1 LALGKTLH
9 GEGESAMAT
18 SRHSVLANL
27 GMARKLGL
35 GFALVLL
42 LTVAVAAIGIAAL
55 HSVGQRFDGLS
66 QLGQFNTDLLRLRQH
81 EQAFALRSD
90 IKEAEALR
98 SGLQSLAERA
108 RSLPALAAA
117 EADLAAYGQA
127 FEAFVEA
134 VQAKELALDMASWS
148 VSSVANNL
156 DVLQAGLA
164 DDATYTLKQSQG
176 QQGGEFLEQAGQVAQ
191 VSRLMLQAM
200 DEARVRLDKS
210 RKGEEGEQGRIAQ
223 TVEAAQL
230 VEQLKAGVSDAGYQS
245 VLGEVAGHIAS
256 FSDKL
261 NEYTD
266 LLGKEQGIKAQ
277 LQARAEQVT
286 GRVDQAYAVDQQAMQ
301 AELSRNS
308 LAIALATALALLVG
322 ILAAWLITRAVVGPL
337 KRVIGRAQR
346 IAAGELRLESEAAR
360 NDEVGQLM
368 QAMQQMAAGLSGV
381 VSGLQQ
387 GIEQLAGS
395 AQALSAVT
403 EQTNREVG
411 SQKEETEQVAT
422 AMQQMTA
429 TVHDVARNAEEA
441 AQAAQAADDKVDAG
455 QRVVRQSM
463 QRIEQ
468 LATAADT
475 ASAGIDSL
483 SAEIHTIGDVLAV
496 IKSVAEQTNLLALNA
511 AIEAAR
517 AGEQGRGF
525 AVVADEVRA
534 LARRTRQSTEEI
546 ERLVAS
552 LRGNAQQSVAQIRG
566 STELVRLAVADALQT
581 ESALGSI
588 ALAVSQ
594 IQQMNQQIAAAAEQQ
609 SSVAEEINRSVTQIR
624 GSADQ
629 AALAMQDNARSSIEL
644 AQLGSDLKGM
654 VGHFRL

>member
-1 LALGKTLH
+1 
-9 GEGESAMAT
+9 MAA
-18 SRHSVLANL
+18 SRHGVLANL
-27 GMARKLGL
+27 GMARKMGL

-42 LTVAVAAIGIAAL
+42 LTLAVAAIGIAAL
-55 HSVGQRFDGLS
+55 HSVGQRFDSLRE
-66 QLGQFNTDLLRLRQH
+66 LGRFNTDLLRLRQH

-90 IKEAEALR
+90 SEEAEALR
-98 SGLQSLAERA
+98 SGLRNLSERV
-108 RSLPALAAA
+108 RSQPALAAV
-117 EADLAAYGQA
+117 ESDLAAYGQA
-127 FEAFVEA
+127 FDAYVEV
-134 VQAKELALDMASWS
+134 VQGKELALDTASWS

-156 DVLQAGLA
+156 DVVQAGLA
-164 DDATYTLKQSQG
+164 DDGAYTLKQSQG
-176 QQGGEFLEQAGQVAQ
+176 QQGSDFLEQSAQVAQ

-200 DEARVRLDKS
+200 DQARVRLEQS
-210 RKGEEGEQGRIAQ
+210 RKGEGDASQGRIAQ
-223 TVEAAQL
+223 TVEAATL
-230 VEQLKAGVSDAGYQS
+230 VDQLKTTVADAGYQS
-245 VLGEVAGHIAS
+245 VLGEVAGHIAG
-256 FSDKL
+256 FTGKL
-261 NEYTD
+261 DEYTD
-266 LLGKEQGIKAQ
+266 LLGKEQGLKAQ

-286 GRVDQAYAVDQQAMQ
+286 GRVDQAYVGEEQAMQ
-301 AELSRNS
+301 AELTRNA
-308 LAIALATALALLVG
+308 LAIAAATALALLVG
-322 ILAAWLITRAVVGPL
+322 VLAAWLITRAVVGPL
-337 KRVIGRAQR
+337 KHVIARARR
-346 IAAGELRLESEAAR
+346 IAEGELGDEPQAPR

-368 QAMQQMAAGLSGV
+368 QAMQHMATGLSGIV
-381 VSGLQQ
+381 RGLQQ
-387 GIEQLAGS
+387 GIEQLAGN

-411 SQKEETEQVAT
+411 SQKDETEQVAT

-441 AQAAQAADDKVDAG
+441 ALAAQAADAKVDSG
-455 QRVVRQSM
+455 QQVVRQSM

-468 LATAADT
+468 LAAAAET

-483 SAEIHTIGDVLAV
+483 SAEIHTIGGVLEV

-588 ALAVSQ
+588 ALAVSS

-609 SSVAEEINRSVTQIR
+609 SSVAEEISRSVTQIR

>member
-1 LALGKTLH
+1 MGASKH
-9 GEGESAMAT
+9 G
-18 SRHSVLANL
+18 VLANL

-35 GFALVLL
+35 GFALVLV
-42 LTVAVAAIGIAAL
+42 LTLAVAAIGIAAL
-55 HSVGQRFDGLS
+55 HSVGQRFDSLR
-66 QLGQFNTDLLRLRQH
+66 QLAQFNTDLLRLRQH

-90 IKEAEALR
+90 LQQAEALR
-98 SGLQSLAERA
+98 SGLQGLAERA
-108 RSLPALAAA
+108 RGLPALAAA
-117 EADLAAYGQA
+117 ETDLAAYGQA

-164 DDATYTLKQSQG
+164 DDGVYTLKQSQG
-176 QQGGEFLEQAGQVAQ
+176 QQGGAFLEQAGQVAQ

-200 DEARVRLDKS
+200 DEARVRLEKS
-210 RKGEEGEQGRIAQ
+210 RKGEEGVSQERIAQ
-223 TVEAAQL
+223 TVEAASLVSQL
-230 VEQLKAGVSDAGYQS
+230 QGAVSDAGYQS
-245 VLGEVAGHIAS
+245 VLGEVAGHIGS
-256 FSDKL
+256 FSEKL

-266 LLGKEQGIKAQ
+266 QLAREQGLKAQ
-277 LQARAEQVT
+277 LQASAEQVT
-286 GRVDQAYAVDQQAMQ
+286 SRVDQAYLGQEQALQGELQRNAV
-301 AELSRNS
+301 
-308 LAIALATALALLVG
+308 AIGLATALALLVG
-322 ILAAWLITRAVVGPL
+322 VLAAWLITRAVVGPL
-337 KRVIGRAQR
+337 KHVIGRAQR
-346 IAAGELRLESEAAR
+346 IAAGELSFDAQAPRR
-360 NDEVGQLM
+360 DEVGQLM
-368 QAMQQMAAGLSGV
+368 QAMQQMAAGLSGI

-387 GIEQLAGS
+387 GIEQLAGN

-441 AQAAQAADDKVDAG
+441 AQAAQAADEKVDSG
-455 QRVVRQSM
+455 QQVVRQSM

-468 LATAADT
+468 LASAAET

-483 SAEIHTIGDVLAV
+483 SAEIHTIGDVLEV

-534 LARRTRQSTEEI
+534 LARRTRQSTEQI
-546 ERLVAS
+546 ETLVAS

-588 ALAVSQ
+588 AAAVSL

-609 SSVAEEINRSVTQIR
+609 SSVAEEISRSVTQIR

-644 AQLGSDLKGM
+644 AQLGTDLKGM

>member
-1 LALGKTLH
+1 MAATKH
-9 GEGESAMAT
+9 G
-18 SRHSVLANL
+18 VLANL

-42 LTVAVAAIGIAAL
+42 LTLVVAAIGVHAL
-55 HSVGQRFDGLS
+55 GNVGQRFDGLR
-66 QLGQFNTDLLRLRQH
+66 QMAQFNIDLLKLRQH
-81 EQAFALRSD
+81 EQDFALRSD
-90 IKEAEALR
+90 IQQADALR
-98 SGLQSLAERA
+98 SGLQGLLERA
-108 RSLPALAAA
+108 RVVPALASA
-117 EADLAAYGQA
+117 EADLMAYGQA
-127 FEAFVEA
+127 FDAFVQA

-164 DDATYTLKQSQG
+164 DDGTYTLKQSQG

-200 DEARVRLDKS
+200 DEARVRLEQS
-210 RKGEEGEQGRIAQ
+210 RKGGEAVAEGRIAQ
-223 TVEAAQL
+223 TQEAGAL
-230 VEQLKAGVSDAGYQS
+230 VEQLKSAVSDAGYQS

-256 FSDKL
+256 FSEKL

-266 LLGKEQGIKAQ
+266 LLAQERGLKAQ

-286 GRVDQAYAVDQQAMQ
+286 ARVDQVYLAQEQAMQ
-301 AELSRNS
+301 AELARNT
-308 LAIALATALALLVG
+308 LAITAATALALLVG
-322 ILAAWLITRAVVGPL
+322 VLAAWLITRAVVAPL
-337 KRVIGRAQR
+337 KRVISRARR
-346 IAAGELRLESEAAR
+346 IAAGELGIEAEPPRA
-360 NDEVGQLM
+360 DEVGQLL
-368 QAMQQMAAGLSGV
+368 QAMQQMAEGLSGI

-387 GIEQLAGS
+387 GIDQLAGS

-411 SQKEETEQVAT
+411 SQKDETEQVAT

-429 TVHDVARNAEEA
+429 TVHDVARNAEQA
-441 AQAAQAADDKVDAG
+441 AQAAQDADDKVGSG
-455 QRVVRQSM
+455 QQVVRQSM

-468 LATAADT
+468 LAVAAET
-475 ASAGIDSL
+475 ASSGIDSL
-483 SAEIHTIGDVLAV
+483 SAEIHTIGDVLDV

-552 LRGNAQQSVAQIRG
+552 LRGNAQQSVTQIRG
-566 STELVRLAVADALQT
+566 SAELVRLAVADTLHT

-588 ALAVSQ
+588 AVAVSL

-609 SSVAEEINRSVTQIR
+609 SSVAEEISRSVTQIR

-629 AALAMQDNARSSIEL
+629 AALAMEDNARSSVEL
-644 AQLGSDLKGM
+644 AQLGNDLKGM

>member
-1 LALGKTLH
+1 MGTSKH
-9 GEGESAMAT
+9 G
-18 SRHSVLANL
+18 VLANL

-35 GFALVLL
+35 GFALVLV
-42 LTVAVAAIGIAAL
+42 LTLAVAGIGIAAL
-55 HSVGQRFDGLS
+55 HSVGQRFDSLR
-66 QLGQFNTDLLRLRQH
+66 QLAQFNTDLLRLRQH

-90 IKEAEALR
+90 LQQAEALR
-98 SGLQSLAERA
+98 SGLQGLVERA
-108 RSLPALAAA
+108 RGLPALAAV
-117 EADLAAYGQA
+117 ETDLAAYGQA

-164 DDATYTLKQSQG
+164 DDGVYTLKQSQG
-176 QQGGEFLEQAGQVAQ
+176 QQGGAFLEQATQVAQ

-200 DEARVRLDKS
+200 DEARVRLEKS
-210 RKGEEGEQGRIAQ
+210 RKGEEGVSQERIAQ
-223 TVEAAQL
+223 TVEAASLVSQL
-230 VEQLKAGVSDAGYQS
+230 QGAVSDAGYQS
-245 VLGEVAGHIAS
+245 VLGEVAGHIGS
-256 FSDKL
+256 FSEKL

-266 LLGKEQGIKAQ
+266 QLAREQGLKAQ
-277 LQARAEQVT
+277 LQASAEQVT
-286 GRVDQAYAVDQQAMQ
+286 NRVDQAYLGQEQALQGELQRNAV
-301 AELSRNS
+301 
-308 LAIALATALALLVG
+308 AIGLATALALLVG
-322 ILAAWLITRAVVGPL
+322 VLAAWLITRAVVGPL
-337 KRVIGRAQR
+337 KHVIARAQR
-346 IAAGELRLESEAAR
+346 IAAGELSFDAQAPRR
-360 NDEVGQLM
+360 DEVGQLM
-368 QAMQQMAAGLSGV
+368 QAMQQMAAGLSGI

-387 GIEQLAGS
+387 GIEQLAGN

-441 AQAAQAADDKVDAG
+441 AQAAQAADEKVDSG
-455 QRVVRQSM
+455 QQVVRQSM

-468 LATAADT
+468 LASAAET
-475 ASAGIDSL
+475 ASAGIDNL
-483 SAEIHTIGDVLAV
+483 SAEIHTIGDVLEV

-534 LARRTRQSTEEI
+534 LARRTRQSTEQI
-546 ERLVAS
+546 ETLVAS

-588 ALAVSQ
+588 AAAVSL

-609 SSVAEEINRSVTQIR
+609 SSVAEEISRSVTQIR

-644 AQLGSDLKGM
+644 AQLGTDLKGM

>member
-1 LALGKTLH
+1 LTLGKTLH
-9 GEGESAMAT
+9 GEGGSAMAT
-18 SRHSVLANL
+18 SRHGVLANL

-55 HSVGQRFDGLS
+55 HSVGQRFDGLR
-66 QLGQFNTDLLRLRQH
+66 QLGQINTDLLRLRQH

-98 SGLQSLAERA
+98 SGLQNLAERA

-164 DDATYTLKQSQG
+164 DDGTYTLKQSQG

-210 RKGEEGEQGRIAQ
+210 RKGEEGDQGRIAQ

-230 VEQLKAGVSDAGYQS
+230 VDQLKASVSDAGYQS

-286 GRVDQAYAVDQQAMQ
+286 GRVDQAYAADQQAMQ
-301 AELSRNS
+301 AELARNS
-308 LAIALATALALLVG
+308 LAIALATGLALLVG
-322 ILAAWLITRAVVGPL
+322 VLAAWLITRAVVGPL

-346 IAAGELRLESEAAR
+346 IAAGELSLDSEAPR
-360 NDEVGQLM
+360 SDEVGQLM

-455 QRVVRQSM
+455 QRVVRESM

-483 SAEIHTIGDVLAV
+483 SAEIHTIGDVLEV

-588 ALAVSQ
+588 AVAVSL

-609 SSVAEEINRSVTQIR
+609 SSVAEEISRSVTQIR

-644 AQLGSDLKGM
+644 AQLGNDLKGM

>member
-1 LALGKTLH
+1 
-9 GEGESAMAT
+9 MAA
-18 SRHSVLANL
+18 SRHGVLANL

-42 LTVAVAAIGIAAL
+42 LTLAVAAIGIAAL
-55 HSVGQRFDGLS
+55 HGVGQRFDGLR

-98 SGLQSLAERA
+98 SGLQNLAERA
-108 RSLPALAAA
+108 RNLPALVAA

-164 DDATYTLKQSQG
+164 DDAAYTLKQSQG
-176 QQGGEFLEQAGQVAQ
+176 QQGSEFLEQAGQVAQ

-210 RKGEEGEQGRIAQ
+210 RKGEESDAQGRIAQ

-230 VEQLKAGVSDAGYQS
+230 VEQLKAGVNDAGYQS

-301 AELSRNS
+301 AELARNS
-308 LAIALATALALLVG
+308 VAIALATGLALLVG

-346 IAAGELRLESEAAR
+346 IAAGELSMEHEAPR
-360 NDEVGQLM
+360 TDEVGQLM

-455 QRVVRQSM
+455 QRVVRESM

-483 SAEIHTIGDVLAV
+483 SAEIHTIGDVLEV

-588 ALAVSQ
+588 AVAVSL

-609 SSVAEEINRSVTQIR
+609 SSVAEEISRSVTQIR

>member
-1 LALGKTLH
+1 LVLGKTLH

-18 SRHSVLANL
+18 SRHGVLANL

-55 HSVGQRFDGLS
+55 HSVGQRFDGLR
-66 QLGQFNTDLLRLRQH
+66 QLGQINTDLLRLRQH

-98 SGLQSLAERA
+98 SGLQNLAERA

-191 VSRLMLQAM
+191 VSRLMMQAM

-210 RKGEEGEQGRIAQ
+210 RKGEEGGQGRIAQ

-230 VEQLKAGVSDAGYQS
+230 VEQLKAAVGDAGYQS
-245 VLGEVAGHIAS
+245 VLGEVAGHIVS
-256 FSDKL
+256 FTDKL

-301 AELSRNS
+301 AELARNS
-308 LAIALATALALLVG
+308 LAIVLATGLALLVG
-322 ILAAWLITRAVVGPL
+322 LLAAWLITRAVVGPL

-346 IAAGELRLESEAAR
+346 IAAGELSLESEAAR
-360 NDEVGQLM
+360 SDEVGQLM

-455 QRVVRQSM
+455 QRVVRESM

-483 SAEIHTIGDVLAV
+483 SAEIHTIGDVLEV

-588 ALAVSQ
+588 AVAVSL

-609 SSVAEEINRSVTQIR
+609 SSVAEEISRSVTQIR

-644 AQLGSDLKGM
+644 AQLGNDLKGM

>member
-1 LALGKTLH
+1 MAANRH
-9 GEGESAMAT
+9 G
-18 SRHSVLANL
+18 VLANL

-42 LTVAVAAIGIAAL
+42 LTIAVAAIGIAAL
-55 HSVGQRFDGLS
+55 HAVGQRFDGLRE
-66 QLGQFNTDLLRLRQH
+66 LGQFNTDLLHLRQH

-98 SGLQSLAERA
+98 SGLQNLAERA

-117 EADLAAYGQA
+117 EAELAAYGQA

-164 DDATYTLKQSQG
+164 DDGTYTLKQSQG

-230 VEQLKAGVSDAGYQS
+230 VEQLKAAVADAGYQS

-301 AELSRNS
+301 AELARNS
-308 LAIALATALALLVG
+308 LAIALATGLALLVG
-322 ILAAWLITRAVVGPL
+322 VLAAWLITRAVVGPL

-346 IAAGELRLESEAAR
+346 IAAGELSLDSEAPR
-360 NDEVGQLM
+360 SDEVGQLM

-455 QRVVRQSM
+455 QRVVRESM

-483 SAEIHTIGDVLAV
+483 SAEIHTIGDVLEV

-534 LARRTRQSTEEI
+534 LARRTRQSTEQI
-546 ERLVAS
+546 ETLVAS

-588 ALAVSQ
+588 AAAVSL

-609 SSVAEEINRSVTQIR
+609 SSVAEEISRSVTQIR

-629 AALAMQDNARSSIEL
+629 AALAMQDNARSSIEV
-644 AQLGSDLKGM
+644 AQLGTDLKGM